1 MSYEIDYNGA
11 AFTVNEQGDPPPWG
25 FDQTPLV
32 QAIIDG
38 ALVQNGDNFSLS
50 TVDGDFGALYGVKA
64 IYYKSRSSNIS
75 STGILRLN
83 NNSDVISFRNA
94 ANSGNL
100 DIKANASNLL
110 IFNGDTV
117 YTIGAGTLTNSDIS
131 ASAAIDFSKLAT
143 LSSGNI
149 ILGSAGNV
157 PTSTAMSG
165 DVVITSSGVTA
176 ISTGVIVNADV
187 NASAAIDRTKLA
199 SGTASHVVIND
210 GGGVMSSE
218 AQVAVTRGGTGQS
231 SYTNGQL
238 LIGNTTGN
246 TLAKAT
252 LTGTANQVVVT
263 NSTGSITLSTP
274 QDIGTSS
281 AVVFGSVGVGAALDS
296 ASILSL
302 SSTTKGFLPP
312 RLTSTEMNAIA
323 SPTTGL
329 TIYNST
335 SNAIFVYDG
344 ASWVQLAAG
353 GSGTVNSGLANTL
366 AYYPSTGTAVDDLT
380 AITASRAL
388 VSNASGLPIA
398 SVTTTTE
405 LSYVS
410 GVTSALQTQ
419 LDAKSPLASPTFT
432 GTVTIPTPFTLGAVS
447 VTPTGTELNFVDGVT
462 SAIQTQIDTKAPT
475 ASPTFT
481 GTVTIPT
488 PFTLGATS
496 VTSTGAEL
504 NYSIG
509 VSSAIQTQLN
519 AKAPTA
525 APTFT
530 GAIAQNF
537 TADADLAVY
546 LDQTNA
552 GTGYAGIR
560 TSNTGS
566 SASLRLFSVGTGA
579 SGNHF
584 PGVPTADSTLIQS
597 VGSNNFVILTNSAV
611 PISFGTNGTL
621 ALQITTS
628 QRLLATDG
636 SASLPAYSFLTD
648 EDTGVWHPSANE
660 WAIACGGAERLRV
673 NLANAANDIRIM
685 VYDHT
690 AAAMV
695 QVTRGAADSGGS
707 GFRVLRIPN

>member
-419 LDAKSPLASPTFT
+419 
-432 GTVTIPTPFTLGAVS
+432 
-447 VTPTGTELNFVDGVT
+447 
-462 SAIQTQIDTKAPT
+462 IDTKAPT

-481 GTVTIPT
+481 GNVLIGNGTEAAPGLAFAGDPDSGLTWIAANRFGLGVNGAVSMQLRTTHLEFSLPTAMKGWADNSSAAAGDVGEYKEIIQSQLLNATTTTEYLDVATLSLTAGDWDVTGITLFFDNGATITRRLMAISLYSGNTTTDHVLGSTVTEAPA
-488 PFTLGATS
+488 PSSPAASDSAAT
-496 VTSTGAEL
+496 
-504 NYSIG
+504 
-509 VSSAIQTQLN
+509 
-519 AKAPTA
+519 
-525 APTFT
+525 
-530 GAIAQNF
+530 IANLRISLSG
-537 TADADLAVY
+537 TTTVY
-546 LDQTNA
+546 LKQAVTYSA
-552 GTGYAGIR
+552 GTAQLQNGK
-560 TSNTGS
+560 
-566 SASLRLFSVGTGA
+566 L
-579 SGNHF
+579 
-584 PGVPTADSTLIQS
+584 TARR
-597 VGSNNFVILTNSAV
+597 A
-611 PISFGTNGTL
+611 
-621 ALQITTS
+621 
-628 QRLLATDG
+628 R
-636 SASLPAYSFLTD
+636 
-648 EDTGVWHPSANE
+648 
-660 WAIACGGAERLRV
+660 
-673 NLANAANDIRIM
+673 
-685 VYDHT
+685 
-690 AAAMV
+690 
-695 QVTRGAADSGGS
+695 
-707 GFRVLRIPN
+707 